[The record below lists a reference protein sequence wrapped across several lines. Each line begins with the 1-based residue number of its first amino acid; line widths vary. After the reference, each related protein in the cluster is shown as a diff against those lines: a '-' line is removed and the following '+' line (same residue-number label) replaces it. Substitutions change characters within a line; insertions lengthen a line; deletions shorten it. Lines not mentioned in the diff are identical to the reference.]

1 VVYKLISKVLANRSK
16 VILPHIIAPNE
27 SAFVPGQL
35 ITDNILLAYECTHF
49 MQNKRSG
56 AQGSVAIKLDMS
68 KAYDWV
74 EWHFLEDMM
83 RKMGLHEEWI
93 KMIMKC
99 VTSVNYRIK
108 VNNTYWDTIIPQR
121 GYHHIGIPSYHRED

>member
-1 VVYKLISKVLANRSK
+1 
-16 VILPHIIAPNE
+16 
-27 SAFVPGQL
+27 
-35 ITDNILLAYECTHF
+35 

-108 VNNTYWDTIIPQR
+108 VNNTYSDTIIPQR
-121 GYHHIGIPSYHRED
+121 GLRQGDPLSPYLFLICGEAFSPLLNKAEADGKLQGVKVCATAPSFNHLLFVDDSLVIL

>member
-1 VVYKLISKVLANRSK
+1 VVYKLISKVLANRLK

-49 MQNKRSG
+49 MQNKRPG
-56 AQGSVAIKLDMS
+56 AQGFVAIKLDMS

-83 RKMGLHEEWI
+83 RKMGFHEEWF

-108 VNNTYWDTIIPQR
+108 VNITYSDTIIP
-121 GYHHIGIPSYHRED
+121 